1 MNQTVKDFFNLVA
14 DDYNHDDN
22 PRIDELLSLLNI
34 QKGTRILDLA
44 TGKGII
50 SERLYQL
57 SQNDVIALDI
67 SEKMIEAAKSR
78 IDNPHIHFT
87 VGDFYQYEDEP
98 FDLIICFDAFPHFLD
113 VEAFVNKSF
122 ELLKDNGVLA
132 IIHDCGRGE
141 LNKHHAHHAEGVSR
155 QLKEPNKEVEPFL
168 SKFNIID
175 LGEGDDFYKII
186 LKKSK

>member
-14 DDYNHDDN
+14 DNYNHDDN

-34 QKGTRILDLA
+34 QKGMRILDLA

-78 IDNPHIHFT
+78 IDNPHIHFI
-87 VGDFYQYEDEP
+87 VGNFYQ
-98 FDLIICFDAFPHFLD
+98 
-113 VEAFVNKSF
+113 
-122 ELLKDNGVLA
+122 
-132 IIHDCGRGE
+132 
-141 LNKHHAHHAEGVSR
+141 
-155 QLKEPNKEVEPFL
+155 
-168 SKFNIID
+168 
-175 LGEGDDFYKII
+175 
-186 LKKSK
+186 